1 MMELQNDSVE
11 IGKIVSRIN
20 EAGNILSLDLTEK
33 AVRQLAQYSLAL
45 QKWNKTYN
53 LTALR
58 TVDEILVQHIF
69 DSLSIVPAVRAFFKE
84 RPDLLETGVVDV
96 GSGAGLPGVVI
107 AATTPEIPVSC
118 VDAVQKKVAFITH
131 AAGLIGCQNLYALH
145 GRIEQLSPMGAGLV
159 VSRAFASLRDFTQL
173 SQNHVVPSG
182 AMLAM
187 KSRRS
192 DDDIA
197 ELSASNSDWRVDR
210 VDWINVPSMSAKRCL
225 VWLER
230 KTTHE

>member
-1 MMELQNDSVE
+1 MMGLQNESVE
-11 IGKIVSRIN
+11 LREVISRIN
-20 EAGNILSLDLTEK
+20 DAGHTLSLGLTEK

-58 TVDEILVQHIF
+58 TIDEILVQHIF
-69 DSLSIVPAVRAFFKE
+69 DSLSIVPAVRTFFKE

-107 AATTPEIPVSC
+107 AATTPELRVSC

-131 AAGLIGCQNLYALH
+131 AAGLMGCQNLYALH
-145 GRIEQLSPMGAGLV
+145 GRIEKLSPMRAGLI
-159 VSRAFASLRDFTQL
+159 VSRAFASLCDFTEL
-173 SQNHVVPSG
+173 SQTHVAPTG

-197 ELSASNSDWRVDR
+197 ELVASNGDWRVAR

>member
-1 MMELQNDSVE
+1 MGLIKETPE
-11 IGKIVSRIN
+11 IDNIVSRISD
-20 EAGNILSLDLTEK
+20 AGSALSLDLAEPVK
-33 AVRQLAQYSLAL
+33 QQLAQYALAL

-58 TVDEILVQHIF
+58 TIDEILVQHLF
-69 DSLSIVPAVRAFFKE
+69 DSLSIIPAVRGFFAQ
-84 RPDLLETGVVDV
+84 RPGLTDGGVIDV

-107 AATTPEIPVSC
+107 AVTTPEIKVSC
-118 VDAVQKKVAFITH
+118 VDAVQKKVAFIKH
-131 AAGLIGCQNLYALH
+131 AAGLMGCRNLTAVH
-145 GRIEQLSPMGAGLV
+145 GRIETLLPMGAGLV
-159 VSRAFASLRDFTQL
+159 VSRAFASLSDFTAL
-173 SQNHVVPSG
+173 SQSHVLSGG

-192 DDDIA
+192 DEDIA
-197 ELSASNSDWRVDR
+197 EFSALNSGWEVDC
-210 VDWINVPSMSAKRCL
+210 VEWINVPNMSAKRCL